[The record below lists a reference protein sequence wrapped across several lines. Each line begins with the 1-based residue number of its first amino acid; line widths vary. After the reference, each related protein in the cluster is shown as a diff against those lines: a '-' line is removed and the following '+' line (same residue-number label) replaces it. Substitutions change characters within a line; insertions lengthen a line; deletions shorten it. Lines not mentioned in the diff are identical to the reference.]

1 MTDTVLKKKSEGK
14 SPALI
19 TGTVLYKKKMV
30 LRKHR
35 HMHTHT
41 HTHTQQ
47 ACVWYARTTRA
58 SFRSKMASARS
69 GLRAFSVSRAL
80 RYAKCQKRP
89 IKEKKRPIK
98 EQKRPIN
105 IGILGFKGTEV
116 PRRFFFSKGI
126 ITCIYI
132 CMCCVCERV

>member
-1 MTDTVLKKKSEGK
+1 
-14 SPALI
+14 
-19 TGTVLYKKKMV
+19 
-30 LRKHR
+30 
-35 HMHTHT
+35 
-41 HTHTQQ
+41 
-47 ACVWYARTTRA
+47 
-58 SFRSKMASARS
+58 MASARS

-116 PRRFFFSKGI
+116 PRRFFLVGKKKELLHAY
-126 ITCIYI
+126 IYA
-132 CMCCVCERV
+132 CGLCVKECEQKKTYYYC